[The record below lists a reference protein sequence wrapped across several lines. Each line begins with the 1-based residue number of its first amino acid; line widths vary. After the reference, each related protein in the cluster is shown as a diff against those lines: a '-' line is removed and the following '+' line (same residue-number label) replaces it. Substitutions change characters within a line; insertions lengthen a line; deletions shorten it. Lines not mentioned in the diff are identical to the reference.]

1 MRAWMDSSG
10 HRSNILNGKHREIGI
25 GTYSGTFNGTRNATM
40 YTVDFGTRR

>member
-1 MRAWMDSSG
+1 MNSSG

-40 YTVDFGTRR
+40 YTADFGARR